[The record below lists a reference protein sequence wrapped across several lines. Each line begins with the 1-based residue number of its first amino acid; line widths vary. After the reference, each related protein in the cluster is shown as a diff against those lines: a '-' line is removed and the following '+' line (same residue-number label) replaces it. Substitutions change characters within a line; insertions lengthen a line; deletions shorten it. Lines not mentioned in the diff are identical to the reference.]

1 MFKVSGKF
9 IVTNLMQRI
18 DPEVEAGPV
27 LKDTVVKTP
36 YLSHTRGGDHH
47 PSAEKGLPNAM
58 NTAKINVKT
67 LKFNL
72 WRRI

>member
-1 MFKVSGKF
+1 METEILKKNTKKNIKSTG
-9 IVTNLMQRI
+9 I

-58 NTAKINVKT
+58 KTAKIKVKT
-67 LKFNL
+67 
-72 WRRI
+72 